1 MTPRMSRTPAVFLVA
16 CLAALPAGAGAETR
30 MRGHYYWGKGFEV
43 FHPCGL
49 EQSFW
54 VVGSDRLL
62 QRLHDRA
69 VALFATDAPPA
80 RSVYVEVSG
89 VVERGVDRRYV
100 EDDGPG
106 LVRFTSLHRV
116 KAAAPADCPAHD

>member
-1 MTPRMSRTPAVFLVA
+1 MDLRMPKTLAFALVA
-16 CLAALPAGAGAETR
+16 CLAALSADAGAETR

-43 FHPCGL
+43 FHPCGSP
-49 EQSFW
+49 QSFW
-54 VVGSDRLL
+54 VVGSERLI

-89 VVERGVDRRYV
+89 VVERGVDQRYV

-106 LVRFTSLHRV
+106 VVRFTSVHRV